1 MVCRRGRDSIY
12 TPMTAQT
19 DLYVS
24 VIQQR
29 SAVTLIFAV
38 FLQPVCNK
46 LMVFLSENVAFRSQL
61 NRLFKMRATP
71 KTSQRE
77 NKMFFWRFSQ
87 CFLIISGV
95 SECIFPNMSQLPTT
109 PLSAR
114 TNTEVN
120 ACLRNYDFCSIRFL
134 CELWRTFFFCALSW
148 KSFTVKLPAEKSPC

>member
-1 MVCRRGRDSIY
+1 
-12 TPMTAQT
+12 MTAQT

-38 FLQPVCNK
+38 FLQPVSNK
-46 LMVFLSENVAFRSQL
+46 LVVFLSENVAFRSQL
-61 NRLFKMRATP
+61 NRLFKMPATP
-71 KTSQRE
+71 KTSHRE

-148 KSFTVKLPAEKSPC
+148 KSFTVKLPQEKSPC